1 MPAGVTLLSYVQ
13 LDDRLLVWRLRRDG
27 AEMAEVS
34 VSGTELESAVEA
46 LLELVQSGGTTAEVR
61 PLAARLGGWLL
72 RPFSNELAGGEPLV
86 VVPDGAL
93 FELPFALLVDP
104 GTDRFL
110 IEDRAVG
117 TAPSI
122 ALYLAQSERLGD
134 FPPAQ
139 KRSLL
144 AVGDPAFDPTRYGDL
159 GRLRGARRE
168 IEQIAGYYDRKET
181 LSDADATPDRLLELL
196 PRFQILHVAAHVL
209 ERPGL
214 PEMSALL
221 LANDQEAGR
230 SGELQASSI
239 LERDLSGL
247 EVVILSA
254 CRSVDAKSASEIAFV
269 PYDQAYESGF
279 EDMPRRVPDIS
290 KVRALIGYEP
300 KLGLDEI
307 LQRVIDH
314 FRVA

>member
-1 MPAGVTLLSYVQ
+1 M
-13 LDDRLLVWRLRRDG
+13 
-27 AEMAEVS
+27 
-34 VSGTELESAVEA
+34 
-46 LLELVQSGGTTAEVR
+46 
-61 PLAARLGGWLL
+61 GGWLL

-254 CRSVDAKSASEIAFV
+254 CRSVERFPRGREGVAGAARPFLEAGVPVVIANRGATRGDELATYRLEIGCSEFLTALAPLGEALAMASAWPVASTNPAIPGRVRVAPIAEST
-269 PYDQAYESGF
+269 AYEIR
-279 EDMPRRVPDIS
+279 P
-290 KVRALIGYEP
+290 
-300 KLGLDEI
+300 
-307 LQRVIDH
+307 
-314 FRVA
+314 